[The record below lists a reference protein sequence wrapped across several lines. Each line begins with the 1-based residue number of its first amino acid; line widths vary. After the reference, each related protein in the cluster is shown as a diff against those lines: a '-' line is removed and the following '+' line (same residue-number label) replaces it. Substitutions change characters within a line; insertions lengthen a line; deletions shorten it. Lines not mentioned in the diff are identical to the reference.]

1 MLYQILKP
9 LLLILLITVTA
20 KAQEY
25 CFENKGLKSSIT
37 ISFSI
42 KGNEVANG
50 EWESGEYSG
59 PTSAEVYAFK
69 GKKIKNKLHI
79 TFLKTVPDG
88 LPNNAQVHVW
98 TLDKGALK
106 IPMYGKN
113 YETNKFETYGVEF
126 ALCVSVKADDYENN
140 LSETYPC
147 DCDAYVI
154 DTDKNGLNVRDKGN
168 KNAVIVGKIPFDEDG
183 TMVHLKRSAT
193 TGWLTVSNATNMDN
207 RVVLKKE
214 GFVFAQKL
222 GVSIAGYQF
231 GKADIF
237 ERPTM
242 QSRVVHSLLSGRDVM
257 ILDCKGKWLKVRDP
271 QMNVT
276 GWLRPEDQCP
286 NPATTC
292 N

>member
-1 MLYQILKP
+1 MKSLVIFLF
-9 LLLILLITVTA
+9 ITVTA
-20 KAQEY
+20 KAQDF

-37 ISFSI
+37 ISFSMI
-42 KGNEVANG
+42 GNELADG
-50 EWESGEYSG
+50 EWEAGDYSG

-69 GKKIKNKLHI
+69 GKRLKNKLHV

-88 LPNNAQVHVW
+88 LPNNAQAQVW
-98 TLDKGALK
+98 MLDKGALK

-113 YETNKFETYGVEF
+113 YETNKFETYAAEF
-126 ALCVSVKADDYENN
+126 ALCVSVKADDYENS
-140 LSETYPC
+140 LQETYPC

-154 DTDKNGLNVRDKGN
+154 DTDKNGLNVREKGDKQSTI
-168 KNAVIVGKIPFDEDG
+168 AGKIPFDADG
-183 TMVHLKRSAT
+183 TMVHLKRSST
-193 TGWLTVSNATNMDN
+193 SGWLTVSEATNMDN

-222 GVSIAGYQF
+222 GVSIAGYQL

-237 ERPTM
+237 EKPTM
-242 QSRVVHSLLSGRDVM
+242 QSRVVHTFLSGTDVI
-257 ILDCKGKWLKVRDP
+257 ILDCKGKWLKVQHP
-271 QMNVT
+271 QRKVS